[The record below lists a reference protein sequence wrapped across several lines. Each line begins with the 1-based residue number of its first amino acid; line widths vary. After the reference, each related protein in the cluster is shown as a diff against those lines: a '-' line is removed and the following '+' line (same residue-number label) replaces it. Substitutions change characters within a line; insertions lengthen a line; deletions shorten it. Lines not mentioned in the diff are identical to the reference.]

1 MIDEFLEHAPSGQ
14 PIQRSIVTVIGM
26 HRSGTSAIAKGLECL
41 GLNMGDALIAP
52 GEDNPRGYWEDAEVL
67 RINKEVLERLNIA
80 WNDTRI
86 VPEALFLGTAL
97 KDLHDQAEKLLIN
110 RADQYTMWGFKDPRT
125 LRVLPFWLHAAEQ
138 SGVNL
143 QFVVAL
149 RHPYAVALSLQKRN
163 GISLTRGQLMWAA
176 YTLPFLPH
184 IKNYPHVFISY
195 DDLLEQPALVLEKI
209 SLHLELSIDD
219 NKLKIYVE
227 QFLSQSL
234 RHHSVALNDEEYAKN
249 MLPLL
254 DKIYHILTAIKQ
266 NESVAQWVLW
276 AACYE
281 EYQRY
286 QSILEELDAESDYHW
301 KRRGSF
307 LKRLIYG

>member
-1 MIDEFLEHAPSGQ
+1 M
-14 PIQRSIVTVIGM
+14 
-26 HRSGTSAIAKGLECL
+26 
-41 GLNMGDALIAP
+41 
-52 GEDNPRGYWEDAEVL
+52 

-86 VPEALFLGTAL
+86 VPEALFLGAAL

-143 QFVVAL
+143 QFVVGL

-195 DDLLEQPALVLEKI
+195 DDLLEQPVLVLEKI
-209 SLHLELSIDD
+209 SLHLALSIDE

-234 RHHSVALNDEEYAKN
+234 RHHSVALNDEECVKN

-266 NESVAQWVLW
+266 NESVAQWILW